1 MTQTML
7 IRPTGSQY
15 KGSVAQSARSQGR
28 ALKVVYRFI
37 TTLIVVVVA
46 AVVLWEGYKA
56 LGSLTGD
63 KIPFTQISLPISS
76 SDYAMPHVWVI
87 LGALSEPTSAGTGQ
101 TLFGYLL
108 AQLSVTLREAAIG
121 LVVGAII
128 GCILAVL
135 LREVKVLGR
144 GLLPWLVMSQTIPLV
159 ALAPIIVVWA
169 GAAGLP
175 SWVAVTIIAGYLSF
189 FPVVINMLTGLNSP
203 DPVQIELMQSVSASR
218 WQVLRWLRFPAAMP
232 NLFTGLRLAAT
243 ASVIGAIVG
252 ELSAGTGLGI
262 GRAILTAAY
271 YYSNAPETLF
281 AAVLV
286 ASLGGVVFVQI
297 ITLLEVFVLR
307 KRNFHG

>member
-1 MTQTML
+1 MAQTTL
-7 IRPTGSQY
+7 ARPLASQN
-15 KGSVAQSARSQGR
+15 KEFREKPRGPSRQGIQ
-28 ALKVVYRFI
+28 AVYRFI
-37 TTLIVVVVA
+37 ITVLVAILSVVL
-46 AVVLWEGYKA
+46 LWEGYKA
-56 LGSLTGD
+56 LGTLTGD
-63 KIPFTQISLPISS
+63 KVPFTQIPLPISS
-76 SDYAMPHVWVI
+76 SDYAMPHVGVI
-87 LGALSEPTSAGTGQ
+87 LGALAEPTSGGGGQ

-108 AQLSVTLREAAIG
+108 TQLSVTLREAGIG
-121 LVVGAII
+121 LVIGAFI
-128 GCILAVL
+128 GCVLAVA
-135 LREVKVLGR
+135 LREVVVLSR

-175 SWVAVTIIAGYLSF
+175 SWVAVTIIAAYLSF

-203 DPVQIELMQSVSASR
+203 DPVQVELMQSVSASR
-218 WQVLRWLRFPAAMP
+218 WQILWWLRFPSAVP
-232 NLFTGLRLAAT
+232 SLFTGLRLAAT

-271 YYSNAPETLF
+271 YYSNSPETLF

-297 ITLLEVFVLR
+297 ITLVELFVLR
-307 KRNFHG
+307 KRNVNG